1 MNVGLISVAKFEIN
15 VIDAKETDIFQ
26 FITPEALEIV
36 PVNAAPLM
44 LTPGKTVIEPEPLA
58 VAVNR

>member
-1 MNVGLISVAKFEIN
+1 MAKFEIN

-26 FITPEALEIV
+26 LLTPEALEIV